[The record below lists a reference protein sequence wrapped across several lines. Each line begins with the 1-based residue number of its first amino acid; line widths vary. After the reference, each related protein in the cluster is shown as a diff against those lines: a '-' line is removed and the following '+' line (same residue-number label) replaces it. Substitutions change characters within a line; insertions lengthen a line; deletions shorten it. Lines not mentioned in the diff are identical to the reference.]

1 MRTFHSLIGA
11 LGTAVLLVG
20 VSAELVGAQKYSDW
34 STPVN
39 LGPLINSPSLEGNP
53 TISKDGLSLYFA
65 SNRPGGVGGNDL
77 WVAHR
82 QGLDSP
88 WSPPLNLGS
97 INTNFNEVA
106 PALSRDEHY
115 LLFVSNRP
123 GGAGGPDIWVS
134 FRQNV
139 HDDFGEFAWETPFN
153 LGSPINTSFV
163 DTTPSYFEN
172 EELSRPQLFFASNRT
187 GGFGGIDMYMSELQA
202 DGTFGPPTLLPE
214 LSGPQTDSY
223 PSVFRNGLE
232 IFFASDR
239 PDADA
244 VGGNDL
250 WVSVRENVFD
260 LWSAPVNLG
269 PTVNSQSNDQAPAIS
284 SDGETL
290 FFASDRPGGYGGI
303 DIYMTTRTKLRGPW

>member
-1 MRTFHSLIGA
+1 MRALHAVVA

-20 VSAELVGAQKYSDW
+20 VSAQLVSAQKYSSW
-34 STPVN
+34 SPPVN
-39 LGPLINSPSLEGNP
+39 LGPVINSPFLDGNP
-53 TISKDGLSLYFA
+53 AISKDGLTLYFA
-65 SNRPGGVGGNDL
+65 SNRPGGVGGNDI

-82 QGLDSP
+82 DSIDSP
-88 WSPPLNLGS
+88 WSSSPLNLGS
-97 INTNFNEVA
+97 INTISNEVA

-115 LLFVSNRP
+115 LFFVSNRP

-134 FRQNV
+134 FRQQV

-153 LGSPINTSFV
+153 LGSPINTPLV

-172 EELSRPQLFFASNRT
+172 EELGRPQLFFGSNRT
-187 GGFGGIDMYMSELQA
+187 GGLGGLDMYMSELQA
-202 DGTFGPPTLLPE
+202 DGTFGPATLLPE
-214 LSGPQTDSY
+214 LSGPQADSY

-239 PDADA
+239 IGT

-250 WVSVRENVFD
+250 WVSVRQNIFD
-260 LWSAPVNLG
+260 PWSAPVDLG
-269 PTVNSQSNDQAPAIS
+269 STVNGLSNDQAPAIS

-290 FFASDRPGGYGGI
+290 FFASDRPGGHGGI
-303 DIYMTTRTKLRGPW
+303 DIYMTTRTKLRGPQ

>member
-1 MRTFHSLIGA
+1 MRALHAVA

-20 VSAELVGAQKYSDW
+20 VSAQLVSAQKYSSW
-34 STPVN
+34 SPPVN
-39 LGPLINSPSLEGNP
+39 LGPVINSPFMDGTP
-53 TISKDGLSLYFA
+53 AISKDGLTLYFA
-65 SNRPGGVGGNDL
+65 SNRPGGVGGNDI

-82 QGLDSP
+82 ERLDSP
-88 WSPPLNLGS
+88 WSPPVNLAL
-97 INTNFNEVA
+97 INTVSNEVA

-115 LLFVSNRP
+115 LFFVSNRP

-134 FRQNV
+134 FRQHV

-153 LGSPINTSFV
+153 LGSPINTPFL

-172 EELSRPQLFFASNRT
+172 EELGRPQLFFASNRT
-187 GGFGGIDMYMSELQA
+187 GGLGGLDMYMSELQA
-202 DGTFGPPTLLPE
+202 DGTFGSATLLPE
-214 LSGPQTDSY
+214 LSGPQNDSY

-239 PDADA
+239 IGT

-250 WVSVRENVFD
+250 WVSVRESVFD

-269 PTVNSQSNDQAPAIS
+269 LTVNSVSNDQAPAIS

-290 FFASDRPGGYGGI
+290 FFVSDRPGGYGGN
-303 DIYMTTRTKLRGPW
+303 DIYVTTRTKLRGPQ

>member
-1 MRTFHSLIGA
+1 MRALHAVA

-20 VSAELVGAQKYSDW
+20 VSAQLVSAQKYSSW
-34 STPVN
+34 SPPVN
-39 LGPLINSPSLEGNP
+39 LGPVINSPFMDGTP
-53 TISKDGLSLYFA
+53 AISKDGLTLYFA
-65 SNRPGGVGGNDL
+65 SNRPGGVGGNDI

-82 QGLDSP
+82 ERLDSP
-88 WSPPLNLGS
+88 WSPPVNLAL
-97 INTNFNEVA
+97 INTVSNEVA

-115 LLFVSNRP
+115 LFFVSNRP

-134 FRQNV
+134 FRQHV

-153 LGSPINTSFV
+153 LGSPINTPFL

-172 EELSRPQLFFASNRT
+172 EELGGPQLFFASNRT
-187 GGFGGIDMYMSELQA
+187 GGLGGLDMYMSELQA
-202 DGTFGPPTLLPE
+202 DGTFGSATLLPE
-214 LSGPQTDSY
+214 LSGPQNDSY

-239 PDADA
+239 IGT

-250 WVSVRENVFD
+250 WVSVRESVFD

-269 PTVNSQSNDQAPAIS
+269 LTVNSVSNDQAPAIS

-290 FFASDRPGGYGGI
+290 FFVSDRPGGYGGN
-303 DIYMTTRTKLRGPW
+303 DIYMTTRTKLRGPQ